1 VAQAGAGVEGRVDAV
16 TTVHVDPRH
25 LVPATLTPPHSKSD
39 AQRALVVAHALG
51 RPELLRVSP
60 DDEALPKD
68 TRALAR
74 GLATLRAPDV
84 QPLEIDCGDGGA
96 PFRFLLG
103 QAAVTAGAR
112 VRFTGSLRLAE
123 RPHLP
128 LVEALLSALG
138 PSGLQIRVGKP
149 WPVEIDAPADP
160 RTRVFRV
167 GAMLSSQYAS
177 SLLLAAAALHRRTG
191 DPISVEWTGEM
202 ASAGYL
208 DLTCQ
213 WISRSG
219 FRLAKDSSSV
229 AVVGLEPR
237 DGIPSVPG
245 DWSSIG
251 YLLLAAWRSGAAVA
265 SVDLEAAHPD
275 RAMARILEQV
285 GLHLQPTPEGM
296 RVVGEPRA
304 GLRASGR
311 ECPDLLPTLAVLA
324 CALPEPS
331 ALTDV
336 SILRGKES
344 DRVQGIV
351 DLVHAAG
358 GTATLREDF
367 VVIDPPKEIA
377 RTLKLDARGDHRM
390 AMSAASLAILGGSE
404 LILSGAEHVAKSFPT
419 FWSELHKIGVHTRVT

>member
-1 VAQAGAGVEGRVDAV
+1 LDAV
-16 TTVHVDPRH
+16 TTVRVDPRH
-25 LVPATLTPPHSKSD
+25 LVPATLVPPHSKSD

-51 RPELLRVSP
+51 RPELLGISP
-60 DDEALPKD
+60 EDETLPRD

-74 GLATLRAPDV
+74 GLAALRTAGSGEPV
-84 QPLEIDCGDGGA
+84 EIDCGDGGA

-103 QAAVTAGAR
+103 QAAVTPGAR
-112 VRFTGSLRLAE
+112 ARFVGSLRLAE

-138 PSGLQIRVGKP
+138 PTGLRIRVGKP
-149 WPVEIDAPADP
+149 WPVEVDAPADP
-160 RTRVFRV
+160 RARLFRV
-167 GAMLSSQYAS
+167 GAVLSSQYAS
-177 SLLLAAAALHRRTG
+177 SLLLAAAALFRRTG
-191 DPISVEWTGEM
+191 EPIAVEWLGEI

-208 DLTCQ
+208 ELTCA
-213 WISRSG
+213 WLSRSG
-219 FRLAKDSSSV
+219 FRLAREGSSI
-229 AVVGLEPR
+229 AVVGLEPPR

-251 YLLLAAWRSGAAVA
+251 YLLLAAWRSGGAVA
-265 SVDLEAAHPD
+265 DVDLEAAHPD

-285 GLHLQPTPEGM
+285 GLSLQASPDGV
-296 RVVGEPRA
+296 RVSGEPRT

-351 DLVHAAG
+351 DLVQAAG
-358 GTATLREDF
+358 GTVTLREDF
-367 VVIDPPKEIA
+367 AVIDPPREIA
-377 RTLKLDARGDHRM
+377 RTLRLSARGDHRM
-390 AMSAASLAILGGSE
+390 AMSAAALAILGGSE
-404 LILSGAEHVAKSFPT
+404 LILSGPEHVAKSFPT
-419 FWSELHKIGVHTRVT
+419 FWTELRKIGVRIDESGP